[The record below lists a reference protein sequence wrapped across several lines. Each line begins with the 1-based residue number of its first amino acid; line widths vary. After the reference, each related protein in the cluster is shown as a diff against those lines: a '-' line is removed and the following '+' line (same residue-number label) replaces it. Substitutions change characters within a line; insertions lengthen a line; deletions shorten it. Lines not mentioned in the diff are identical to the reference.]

1 MIGGVISE
9 IRRFCTHDG
18 DGIRT
23 TIALKGC
30 PLRCKWCH
38 NPETVSIKPTIAFAA
53 AKCTACGRCARI
65 CKSGVHEIRD
75 GRHVLR
81 RDECTGRG
89 ECVWACPSSALRL
102 YGERITAAEAV
113 KIALSDRP
121 FFDRSGGGV
130 TISGGE
136 PLFQSEFSLEI
147 ARLLKSEGVS
157 VMLDTGGF
165 AEREVLA
172 KFLPLTDK
180 FLYDLKVID
189 PKKHRDFTGVDNKII
204 LDNLAFLTERGADIE
219 IRTPVI
225 PGVNDYARDF
235 IAAADY
241 LKSIGFKGK
250 VKLLPFNSYAA
261 AKYTALGLKYPFAA
275 EKRQSPEKMRESA
288 GAYEKAGFDVV
299 IG

>member
-1 MIGGVISE
+1 MTSGIISG

-38 NPETVSIKPTIAFAA
+38 NPETISVKPVIAFAA
-53 AKCTACGRCARI
+53 AKCTACGRCARA
-65 CKSGVHEIRD
+65 CKSGVHEICD
-75 GRHVLR
+75 GKHVLR

-89 ECVWACPSSALRL
+89 ECVWACPESALRL
-102 YGERITAAEAV
+102 YGERITAEEAA
-113 KIALSDRP
+113 KSALRDRP
-121 FFDRSGGGV
+121 FFMRSGGGV

-136 PLFQSEFSLEI
+136 PLFQPEFSLEI
-147 ARLLKSEGVS
+147 ARLVKADGVS

-165 AEREVLA
+165 AKREILSEFVP
-172 KFLPLTDK
+172 FTDK
-180 FLYDLKVID
+180 FLYDLKIVD
-189 PKKHRDFTGVDNKII
+189 EKKHRDFAGVDNKII
-204 LDNLAFLTERGADIE
+204 LDNLAYLSGIGAKTE

-235 IAAADY
+235 IAAAEF
-241 LKSIGFKGK
+241 LKNIDFNG
-250 VKLLPFNSYAA
+250 VIKLLPFNSYAG
-261 AKYTALGLKYPFAA
+261 AKYAALGAEYPFAA
-275 EKRQSPEKMRESA
+275 EKRQSPEKMREA
-288 GAYEKAGFDVV
+288 ADFYRGYGLNVV